1 MCSESTRQ
9 TLPEHA
15 LIWARRLAIAGL
27 LLGLSG
33 CASLGYYWQS
43 VSGHLE
49 LMRAARPV
57 DVWLAD
63 PQTSASLRAKLELA
77 QRIRAFA
84 SSTLHLP
91 DNASYRSYAEI
102 GRSAVVW
109 NVVAAPELSLELE
122 TWCFPV
128 AGCVSYRGYFSEV
141 EARAEASRL
150 RQQGM
155 EVSVDPVPAYSTLG
169 WMNWAGGDPLLS
181 SFVNYNEDDLAR
193 LLFHEL
199 AHQLVY
205 VRDDTMFN
213 ESFAT
218 AVERIGARQWRASRG
233 LPAEPE
239 DVALRRARRADF
251 RALAEQTRQ
260 QLRGL
265 YAAHQAGTISIDRAR
280 AAKRE
285 LMDGLRERYQT
296 VRERWLVSA
305 AQHGSADA
313 AALASSLAG
322 YDRRVLETNNAT
334 LAAMASY
341 EELVP
346 AFERLF
352 ERENGHWPRFFDAAR
367 ILSSL
372 PKQQR
377 REALESIR
385 KEAKGG

>member
-1 MCSESTRQ
+1 MV
-9 TLPEHA
+9 PA
-15 LIWARRLAIAGL
+15 LSCARRLAVAGL
-27 LLGLSG
+27 LLALSG
-33 CASLGYYWQS
+33 CTSLGYYWQS

-49 LMRAARPV
+49 VMRAARPIE
-57 DVWLAD
+57 VWLAD
-63 PQTSASLRAKLELA
+63 PQTSASLRTQLELA

-84 SSTLHLP
+84 STALHLP
-91 DNASYRSYAEI
+91 DNASYRSYADI

-109 NVVAAPELSLELE
+109 NVVAAPELSLELK

-141 EARAEASRL
+141 EARAEAARL
-150 RQQGM
+150 KEQGL

-169 WMNWAGGDPLLS
+169 WLNWAGGDPLLS
-181 SFVNYNEDDLAR
+181 SFVSYNEDDLAR

-199 AHQLVY
+199 AHQFVY
-205 VRDDTMFN
+205 ARDDTMFN

-233 LPAEPE
+233 LPAEPD
-239 DVALRRARRADF
+239 DVLLRRARRADF
-251 RALAEQTRQ
+251 RNLAEQTRQ

-265 YAAHQAGTISIDRAR
+265 YAAHQAGNISADLAR
-280 AAKRE
+280 ASKRE
-285 LMDGLRERYQT
+285 MMDRFRANYQNLRRT
-296 VRERWLVSA
+296 WLESA
-305 AQHGSADA
+305 AQQASDHA

-322 YDRRVLETNNAT
+322 YDRRIPETNNAT

>member
-1 MCSESTRQ
+1 MV
-9 TLPEHA
+9 PA
-15 LIWARRLAIAGL
+15 LSCARRLAVAGL
-27 LLGLSG
+27 LLALSG

-49 LMRAARPV
+49 VMRAARPIE
-57 DVWLAD
+57 VWLAD
-63 PQTSASLRAKLELA
+63 PQTSASLRTQLELA
-77 QRIRAFA
+77 QRIRSFA
-84 SSTLHLP
+84 STALHLP
-91 DNASYRSYAEI
+91 DNASYRSYADI

-109 NVVAAPELSLELE
+109 NVVAAPELSLELK

-141 EARAEASRL
+141 EARAEAARL
-150 RQQGM
+150 KEQGL

-169 WMNWAGGDPLLS
+169 WLNWAGGDPLLS
-181 SFVNYNEDDLAR
+181 SFVNYSEDNLAR

-199 AHQLVY
+199 AHQFVY
-205 VRDDTMFN
+205 ARDDTMFN

-233 LPAEPE
+233 LPAEPD
-239 DVALRRARRADF
+239 DVLLRRARRADF
-251 RALAEQTRQ
+251 RNLAEQTRQ

-265 YAAHQAGTISIDRAR
+265 YAAHQAGNISADLAR
-280 AAKRE
+280 ASKRE
-285 LMDGLRERYQT
+285 MMDRFRANYQNLRRT
-296 VRERWLVSA
+296 WLESA
-305 AQHGSADA
+305 AQQASDHA
-313 AALASSLAG
+313 AALASGLAG
-322 YDRRVLETNNAT
+322 YDRRVPETNNAT

-385 KEAKGG
+385 

>member
-1 MCSESTRQ
+1 MV
-9 TLPEHA
+9 PA
-15 LIWARRLAIAGL
+15 LSCARRLAVAGL
-27 LLGLSG
+27 LLALSG

-49 LMRAARPV
+49 VMRAARPIE
-57 DVWLAD
+57 VWLAD
-63 PQTSASLRAKLELA
+63 PRTSASLRTQLELA

-84 SSTLHLP
+84 STALHLP
-91 DNASYRSYAEI
+91 DNASYRSYADI

-109 NVVAAPELSLELE
+109 NVVAAPELSLELK

-141 EARAEASRL
+141 EARAEAARL
-150 RQQGM
+150 KEQGL

-169 WMNWAGGDPLLS
+169 WLNWAGGDPLLS
-181 SFVNYNEDDLAR
+181 SFVSYNEDDLAR

-199 AHQLVY
+199 AHQFVY
-205 VRDDTMFN
+205 ARDDTMFN

-218 AVERIGARQWRASRG
+218 AVERIGARHWRASRG
-233 LPAEPE
+233 LPAEPD
-239 DVALRRARRADF
+239 DVLLRRARRADF
-251 RALAEQTRQ
+251 RNLAEQTRQ

-265 YAAHQAGTISIDRAR
+265 YAAHQAGNISADLAR
-280 AAKRE
+280 ASKRE
-285 LMDGLRERYQT
+285 MMDRFRANYQNLRRT
-296 VRERWLVSA
+296 WLESA
-305 AQHGSADA
+305 AQQASDHA

-322 YDRRVLETNNAT
+322 DDRRVLETNNAT